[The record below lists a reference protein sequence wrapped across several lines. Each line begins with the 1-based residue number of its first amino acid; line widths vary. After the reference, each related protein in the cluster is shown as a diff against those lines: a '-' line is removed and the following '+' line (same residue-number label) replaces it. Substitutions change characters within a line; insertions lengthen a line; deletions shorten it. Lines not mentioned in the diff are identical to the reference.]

1 MKLKLIFSKTLILS
15 IFFSFNLKA
24 ADIVVNGSG
33 ISGTYITISAA
44 INAANSGDVI
54 IVSPQTMPYVE
65 NLNIDKDLTIHPSGN
80 GNYISFEGDINIT
93 VDAITQLTLI
103 GFSATLNAQSV
114 ALSNIFTQFNDTT
127 RNSLTTIDI
136 IDSKFN
142 YAYLN
147 QPKTSS
153 YCSYSS
159 FAKLFITH
167 GDVIACQMTNL
178 LVGKINCSYTSS
190 SNYDYDCMDEFI
202 MPYGNY
208 FGQSNYG
215 LTYHPSECGL
225 FSGNI
230 NFGDVPTFSDTINI
244 ISNYISQLSVL
255 TSDFTVNIRNNQ
267 INGVIGLYLLPNSSK
282 GTSQIINNGAFASH
296 LGGTNNP
303 IVNNI
308 YFNLVYCSITGQYN
322 FRDVA
327 IRIMNNYYGINY
339 NNPYLQLNEPYNTD
353 YSLSNLTPVNN
364 SIFSYNIGDNY
375 GLQTSTNSNLDPL
388 PDLMFSIGPKANVF
402 NNPNP
407 SSEFLDLDLSPNTYG
422 MYGGSFSQ
430 LNYIDSIPNYNNNNN
445 YLPLPGF
452 RSIGNN
458 SRARITYLNL
468 PTLIYDSSNIQI
480 KAKAIHGK

>member
-1 MKLKLIFSKTLILS
+1 MKLKYIFSKTFILS
-15 IFFSFNLKA
+15 FLLSLNLNA

-33 ISGTYITISAA
+33 ISGTYTTISAA
-44 INAANSGDVI
+44 ISAANSGDVI
-54 IVSPQTMPYVE
+54 IVSPQIMPYVE
-65 NLNIDKDLTIHPSGN
+65 TLNIDKDLTIHPSGN
-80 GNYISFEGDINIT
+80 GNYISFEGDVNIT
-93 VDAITQLTLI
+93 VDFISQLTLI
-103 GFSATLNAQSV
+103 GFSSVLNVSSV
-114 ALSNIFTQFNDTT
+114 PLSNVFTQFNDTT

-142 YAYLN
+142 YAFLN

-153 YCSYSS
+153 YCYYSS
-159 FAKLFITH
+159 FAKLFMTH

-178 LVGKINCSYTSS
+178 FVGKINCSYTSS
-190 SNYDYDCMDEFI
+190 TNYDYDCMEVFSS
-202 MPYGNY
+202 PTNNG
-208 FGQSNYG
+208 FGGSLQ
-215 LTYHPSECGL
+215 PSECGL

-230 NFGDVPTFSDTINI
+230 AFGDVDTFSDTINI

-255 TSDFTVNIRNNQ
+255 TNDFPVDVRNNQ
-267 INGVIGLYLLPNSSK
+267 INGAIGLYLLPNSAK
-282 GTSQIINNGAFASH
+282 GTSQIINNGPYASH

-303 IVNNI
+303 LASKV
-308 YFNLVYCSITGQYN
+308 YLNLIYCSATNEYN

-327 IRIMNNYYGINY
+327 IRILNNYYSAQY
-339 NNPYLQLNEPYNTD
+339 NNPYVQLNEPYSID

-364 SIFSYNIGDNY
+364 SIFSYNVSDAI

-388 PDLMFSIGPKANVF
+388 PELMFSIGPKANIY

-430 LNYIDSIPNYNNNNN
+430 LNYIDSIPNYNNNGN
-445 YLPLPGF
+445 YLPIPGF
-452 RSIGNN
+452 GSIGSN